1 MENNR
6 ENFGSKIG
14 AILAAAGSAVGL
26 GNVWRFPI
34 ETGQN
39 GGAAFIIIYVA
50 CIVVL
55 GLPIMISE
63 FLIGRHTHM
72 NTAGAYRELS
82 NNGIWK
88 WVGRLGVFSGW
99 FILCY
104 YGVVGGWTLHYTV
117 LSATDAFSG
126 VPAKEYE
133 NIFQEFTSSPW
144 MPTAWLVVF
153 IGITHFVITRGVQ
166 SGIEKFSKIMMPTLF
181 LITLGLVVCSL
192 TLPGA
197 EKGVAFLLQPDFSK
211 VTSTTVLQAMGQAF
225 FSLSLGMGCLCTYAS
240 YFERTTPLA
249 KTAVNVSV
257 IDTLIAILA
266 GFIIF
271 PSVFNIGMDPNEVPA
286 GASLTFISL
295 PNVFQHAFGDGSI
308 LATIFSA
315 LFYFLLFVAALT
327 SAISLHEVAT
337 AYITEEFKMSR
348 KKGAWFIT
356 ISLLVLGSLC
366 SLSFGPLSGITLFDR
381 NIFSMFDDFSG
392 MFLLPIGG
400 MLIAIFAG
408 WVLDKQ
414 LYRDEIS
421 NGGEI
426 KTPYF
431 KMLIFSL
438 RFVAPLAIGIVFL
451 DQLGVFDWV
460 KELIGMTGK

>member
-117 LSATDAFSG
+117 LSAADAFSG

-133 NIFQEFTSSPW
+133 NISKSLPQALGCQRLGLSCLSVSRISS
-144 MPTAWLVVF
+144 
-153 IGITHFVITRGVQ
+153 
-166 SGIEKFSKIMMPTLF
+166 S
-181 LITLGLVVCSL
+181 LVVCS
-192 TLPGA
+192 
-197 EKGVAFLLQPDFSK
+197 
-211 VTSTTVLQAMGQAF
+211 
-225 FSLSLGMGCLCTYAS
+225 
-240 YFERTTPLA
+240 R
-249 KTAVNVSV
+249 
-257 IDTLIAILA
+257 
-266 GFIIF
+266 
-271 PSVFNIGMDPNEVPA
+271 
-286 GASLTFISL
+286 
-295 PNVFQHAFGDGSI
+295 
-308 LATIFSA
+308 A
-315 LFYFLLFVAALT
+315 L
-327 SAISLHEVAT
+327 
-337 AYITEEFKMSR
+337 
-348 KKGAWFIT
+348 
-356 ISLLVLGSLC
+356 
-366 SLSFGPLSGITLFDR
+366 R
-381 NIFSMFDDFSG
+381 NSPK
-392 MFLLPIGG
+392 L
-400 MLIAIFAG
+400 
-408 WVLDKQ
+408 
-414 LYRDEIS
+414 
-421 NGGEI
+421 
-426 KTPYF
+426 
-431 KMLIFSL
+431 
-438 RFVAPLAIGIVFL
+438 
-451 DQLGVFDWV
+451 
-460 KELIGMTGK
+460 

>member
-1 MENNR
+1 MER

-39 GGAAFIIIYVA
+39 GGAAFIIIYVI
-50 CIVVL
+50 CILIL

-63 FLIGRHTHM
+63 FLIGRHTHS
-72 NTAGAYRELS
+72 NTAGAYRILS
-82 NNGIWK
+82 NDGAWK
-88 WVGRLGVFSGW
+88 WVGRLGVFTGW

-104 YGVVGGWTLHYTV
+104 YGVVGGWTLHYTF
-117 LSATDAFSG
+117 LSATNAFSG
-126 VPAKEYE
+126 VEGKDFVG
-133 NIFQEFTSSPW
+133 IFDSFVSNPW
-144 MPTAWLVVF
+144 IPTLWVILF
-153 IGITHFVITRGVQ
+153 IGITHFVIIRGVQ

-181 LITLGLVVCSL
+181 LITIGLTICSVC
-192 TLPGA
+192 LPGA
-197 EKGVAFLLQPDFSK
+197 EKGIEFLLKPDWSK
-211 VTSTTVLQAMGQAF
+211 VTSTTILQAMGQAF

-249 KTAVNVSV
+249 KTAVNVSI
-257 IDTLIAILA
+257 IDTVIAIMA

-271 PSVFNIGMDPNEVPA
+271 PSIFNIGMDPNEAGA
-286 GASLTFISL
+286 GASLTFVSL
-295 PNVFQHAFGDGSI
+295 PNVFQQAFGGGSI
-308 LATIFSA
+308 LSVVFST

-348 KKGAWFIT
+348 KKGATIIT
-356 ISLLVLGSLC
+356 ISLLVLGIIC
-366 SLSFGPLSGITLFDR
+366 SLSFGPLSSITLFDR
-381 NIFSMFDDFSG
+381 NIFSLFDDFSG
-392 MFLLPIGG
+392 MVLLPIGG

-414 LYRDEIS
+414 LYREEIS
-421 NGGEI
+421 NSGEI

-431 KMLIFSL
+431 KLLVFSL
-438 RFVAPLAIGIVFL
+438 RYIAPVAIGLVFL
-451 DQLGVFDWV
+451 DQFGAFNAIKDL
-460 KELIGMTGK
+460 L